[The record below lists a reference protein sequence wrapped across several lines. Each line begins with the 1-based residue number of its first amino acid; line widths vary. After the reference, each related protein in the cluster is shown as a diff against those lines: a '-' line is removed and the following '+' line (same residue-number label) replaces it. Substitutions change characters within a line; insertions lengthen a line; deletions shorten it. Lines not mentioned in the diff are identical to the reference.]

1 MKLTAQMLRDKKACG
16 EQVEL
21 FVELFGESVSV
32 TQKRCAAHANEFDW
46 EWAAEKLLPKP
57 AWAEFDKV
65 RDAAWAEFDKVRDVA
80 WAEYDKVCNAAW
92 AEYYKVR
99 DAALAK
105 YHRVCA
111 VTFAR
116 LYNGARDE

>member
-65 RDAAWAEFDKVRDVA
+65 RDAAWAE
-80 WAEYDKVCNAAW
+80 
-92 AEYYKVR
+92 YYKVR

>member
-65 RDAAWAEFDKVRDVA
+65 RDAAWAE
-80 WAEYDKVCNAAW
+80 YYKVCNAAR

-116 LYNGARDE
+116 LYNGGAG